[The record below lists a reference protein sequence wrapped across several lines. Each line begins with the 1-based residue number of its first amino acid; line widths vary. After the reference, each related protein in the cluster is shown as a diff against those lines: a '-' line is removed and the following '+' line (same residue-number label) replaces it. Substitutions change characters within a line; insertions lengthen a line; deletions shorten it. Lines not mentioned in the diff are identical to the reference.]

1 MLSRRFKI
9 VLALCVLTFAA
20 TLFMFSSFFYAREIN
35 ISGNNTV
42 SREEILERVGAD
54 FTTNLLFFNFNA
66 ARNRVVENLYIADV
80 IFTRDLPGRLHIEVR
95 ERRVAAFVEH
105 TPGSF
110 LYIDEH
116 GRVLEIRPAIN
127 QPLPIVT
134 GLNFTRFALGE
145 VLEVPD
151 RTAFTIVTRY
161 SQIIYRHD
169 LAGRVTN
176 IDVSDTEN
184 TRIFIGDVEFN
195 VGGIHDADAK
205 IRDIV
210 GLLPQLDEAGL
221 TRGYVD
227 IRQIRDV
234 YFFEITT

>member
-1 MLSRRFKI
+1 MSRRFKI
-9 VLALCVLTFAA
+9 ILTLCVVAFAA
-20 TLFMFSSFFYAREIN
+20 TLFLFSPFFYVREIN
-35 ISGNNTV
+35 VSGNSIV

-54 FTTNLLFFNFNA
+54 FTTNLMFFNFSA
-66 ARNRVVENLYIADV
+66 ARKRVVENLYIADI
-80 IFTRDLPGRLHIEVR
+80 IFTRDLPGRLYIEVR

-116 GRVLEIRPAIN
+116 GRVLEIRPMIN

-151 RTAFTIVTRY
+151 RTAFSIVTRY
-161 SQIIYRHD
+161 AQLIYRHG

-176 IDVSDTEN
+176 IDVSDTAN
-184 TRIFIGDVEFN
+184 TRIFIGDVEFI

-205 IRDIV
+205 VRDIV
-210 GLLPQLDEAGL
+210 GLLPEFEEAGL

-227 IRQIRDV
+227 IRVIRDV
-234 YFFEITT
+234 YFFVITT